1 MARVVVRHIE
11 VHLEGLP
18 ASADGLRLVHLSD
31 LHLRKWGRV
40 EREVQRLLSV
50 VEHDLLVITGDF
62 CHRPQQHAQA
72 AELTTRLLKSASP
85 KHGIFAVL
93 GNHDLP
99 CFTAHDIPIQFLRN
113 SNTYVELDS
122 GGALC
127 LAGVEQSHHRRG
139 EAMTALKRT
148 QSNMPRILLTH
159 YPSTAFELPSSSG
172 VLMLAGHTHGGQ
184 IRIPGIGCVFNND
197 RIPVSMSR
205 GLHLVNGNWVHVSAG
220 IGATP
225 PIPVRVFCPP
235 EIGLITLRT
244 RVRRNAPKNVGQSA
258 GKLPVGV

>member
-1 MARVVVRHIE
+1 MSKVVVRHIE
-11 VHLEGLP
+11 IDLEGLP
-18 ASADGLRLVHLSD
+18 AGADGLRLLHLSD

-40 EREVQRLLSV
+40 EREVQRLLTNI
-50 VEHDLLVITGDF
+50 EHDLLVITGDF
-62 CHRPQQHAQA
+62 CYRPQMHARA
-72 AELTTRLLKSASP
+72 AELTNRLLQPVAP
-85 KHGIFAVL
+85 KHGIIAVL

-99 CFTAHDIPIQFLRN
+99 CFTAHEVPMRFLRN
-113 SNTYVELDS
+113 DNMYVELDS

-139 EAMTALKRT
+139 EAMTALKGT
-148 QSNMPRILLTH
+148 PSNLPRILLTH
-159 YPSTAFELPSSSG
+159 YPSTAFELPSTSG
-172 VLMLAGHTHGGQ
+172 VLVLAGHTHGGQ

-205 GLHLVNGNWVHVSAG
+205 GLHLVNGNWLHVSAG
-220 IGATP
+220 IGASP
-225 PIPVRVFCPP
+225 PIPTRVFCPP

-244 RVRRNAPKNVGQSA
+244 RVRREAVKNKMHSA